1 MSSSRLTGRQ
11 WCYDFVLL
19 DKMTMVCIFFQS
31 EAESTEII
39 EEFEEKLADHSTR
52 SRSSVSE
59 DIKTASPSASANA
72 SIAEDLAS
80 YQSPGASRTETRASN
95 GHGGSGS
102 AERKRVLSE
111 GDSDEGSAKEG
122 TLSASKGS
130 PTASD
135 STVMQK
141 LKKLK
146 NQSSE
151 RLVGISE
158 KH

>member
-1 MSSSRLTGRQ
+1 MYL
-11 WCYDFVLL
+11 
-19 DKMTMVCIFFQS
+19 FQS

-39 EEFEEKLADHSTR
+39 EDFEEQAADNSTR

-59 DIKTASPSASANA
+59 DIKIASPSASAGA
-72 SIAEDLAS
+72 SVAEELAR
-80 YQSPGASRTETRASN
+80 YQSPGASRSETRAST
-95 GHGGSGS
+95 GHGGSGG
-102 AERKRVLSE
+102 AERKRRLSE

-151 RLVGISE
+151 RLVSRN
-158 KH
+158 KR

>member
-1 MSSSRLTGRQ
+1 M
-11 WCYDFVLL
+11 
-19 DKMTMVCIFFQS
+19 KP
-31 EAESTEII
+31 
-39 EEFEEKLADHSTR
+39 ADHSTH

-59 DIKTASPSASANA
+59 DIKTASPSASANT
-72 SIAEDLAS
+72 SVAEDLPS
-80 YQSPGASRTETRASN
+80 YQSPGASRTESRPAN
-95 GHGGSGS
+95 GSAGSG
-102 AERKRVLSE
+102 AGERKRRLSE

-151 RLVGISE
+151 RSV
-158 KH
+158 

>member
-1 MSSSRLTGRQ
+1 MSEIENLAVT
-11 WCYDFVLL
+11 YFIYL
-19 DKMTMVCIFFQS
+19 FQS
-31 EAESTEII
+31 EAESTEIM
-39 EEFEEKLADHSTR
+39 EEFYEKPADHSTR

-72 SIAEDLAS
+72 SVAEDLPS
-80 YQSPGASRTETRASN
+80 YQSPGAASRTESRPSN
-95 GHGGSGS
+95 GAAGSG
-102 AERKRVLSE
+102 ADERKRRLSE

-146 NQSSE
+146 SQSSE
-151 RLVGISE
+151 RSV
-158 KH
+158 

>member
-1 MSSSRLTGRQ
+1 M
-11 WCYDFVLL
+11 
-19 DKMTMVCIFFQS
+19 
-31 EAESTEII
+31 
-39 EEFEEKLADHSTR
+39 
-52 SRSSVSE
+52 
-59 DIKTASPSASANA
+59 PN
-72 SIAEDLAS
+72 
-80 YQSPGASRTETRASN
+80 YQSPGASRTETRPSN
-95 GHGGSGS
+95 GHGGSGA
-102 AERKRVLSE
+102 AERKRRLSE

-151 RLVGISE
+151 RLVGINR
-158 KH
+158 